1 MRLAGRK
8 RGVDADRDVL
18 KPLLARVIAKGA
30 RQILIAGSGDPG
42 LMALVLQAAER
53 SSVDVTVVD
62 LCPTPLVTCESVAA
76 RWNTAI
82 RTQAVCLSGMSFA
95 DEYDLIVAHSVLSY
109 MPADLHDAVG
119 EKIRQALVVGGSF
132 VMATS
137 VGTHQLPVDAS
148 SFSADVLSGLAKQGV
163 RLPPNEAEFKRLL
176 VEYSSYQRNRIN
188 PWATVDELTAYLVGH
203 GLEATDFVS
212 KSRGTGYTANGECMD
227 RSTPGV
233 IVTARR
239 TA

>member
-18 KPLLARVIAKGA
+18 KPLLARLIAKGA
-30 RQILIAGSGDPG
+30 RRILIAGSGDPG
-42 LMALVLQAAER
+42 LMALVLQAAGRR
-53 SSVDVTVVD
+53 SAQVTVVD
-62 LCPTPLVTCESVAA
+62 LCATPLVTCESVAT
-76 RWNTAI
+76 RWNIPILTKA
-82 RTQAVCLSGMSFA
+82 TCLARMEFA
-95 DEYDLIVAHSVLSY
+95 DEYDLVVAHSVLSY
-109 MPADLHDAVG
+109 MPAELHCAVG
-119 EKIRQALVVGGSF
+119 DKIRQALVTGGHF

-137 VGTHQLPVDAS
+137 IGTHQLPVDAS
-148 SFSADVLSGLAKQGV
+148 SFSADVLNGLAKSGV
-163 RLPPNEAEFKRLL
+163 RLPPDEAEFKRLL

-188 PWATVDELTAYLVGH
+188 PWATVDELAAYLADH
-203 GLEATDFVS
+203 GFEAGDFIS
-212 KSRGTGYTANGECMD
+212 KSRGTGYTPNGECMD